1 MLPIADRYSFEAEW
15 SDGQISRRGGDIK
28 GAIKV
33 SLIPASG
40 TNLPRHDLIGQPF
53 VHRFMRYFKRNIV
66 GGFDKERYW
75 AELEKNVSTPRL
87 EAREARDSKGIYS
100 PPNHTSSMAKPIKLD
115 EAIQVVVTETCRF
128 YVRHFDGAVLITPP
142 DYELYL

>member
-1 MLPIADRYSFEAEW
+1 MIPIADRYSFEAEW
-15 SDGQISRRGGDIK
+15 PDGRISRLGGNIK

-33 SLIPASG
+33 SLIPAKG

-75 AELEKNVSTPRL
+75 AELEKNVSSFRL
-87 EAREARDSKGIYS
+87 EARSARDSKGTYSSPSPVS
-100 PPNHTSSMAKPIKLD
+100 PPAKPIQLD
-115 EAIQVVVTETCRF
+115 EAIQVVVTEIHRF